1 MARIV
6 CLGEIMMRLSAEV
19 GTRLNQASQLDVFYG
34 GGEANVAVSLANY
47 GHHVQY
53 ASKVADNAFG
63 QAVERHLRSYG
74 VATDFLLRG
83 PGRLGTYY
91 VEQGIGQKATKVVYD
106 RQGSVFALMN
116 ELEWNLTELFAEADV
131 FHVSGITPALSE
143 DWCQLTIQLMQAAKA
158 VGCKVSFD
166 SNYRQT
172 LWTQQAAGAFLQK
185 ALPYVDYCSAGHMD
199 AIHLLG
205 IEEEAEADVAHYY
218 QAMQKL
224 FPNIEVFFSTK
235 RTVHSTSVN
244 ELQGNLWIK
253 GQCYTSKNYAID
265 PIVDRIGGGD
275 AFTGGM
281 LHGLL
286 TEMNPQETV
295 EFATA
300 AAVLKHFV
308 KGDCNQYSEEEVR
321 QFMNSDSAKISR

>member
-19 GTRLNQASQLDVFYG
+19 GTRLNQTSQLDVFYG

-63 QAVERHLRSYG
+63 QAVERHLHSSG
-74 VATDFLLRG
+74 VATDFLLKG

-116 ELEWNLTELFAEADV
+116 ELEWESTELFAEADV

-143 DWCQLTIQLMQAAKA
+143 DWCQLTIQLMQAAKSA
-158 VGCKVSFD
+158 GCKVSFD

-172 LWTQQAAGAFLQK
+172 LWTQQAAGEFLQK

-205 IEEEAEADVAHYY
+205 IEEKTEVDVTNYY

-253 GQCYTSKNYAID
+253 DQCYTSKNYVID

-275 AFTGGM
+275 AFTGGI

-286 TEMNPQETV
+286 TEMNPQETI
-295 EFATA
+295 EFAAA
-300 AAVLKHFV
+300 AAVLKHFI
-308 KGDCNQYSEEEVR
+308 KGDCNQYSEDEVR
-321 QFMNSDSAKISR
+321 QFMNSESAKISR

>member
-74 VATDFLLRG
+74 VTTDFLLKE

-116 ELEWNLTELFAEADV
+116 ELDWNLTELFAEVDV

-172 LWTQQAAGAFLQK
+172 LWTQQAAGTFLRK

-205 IEEEAEADVAHYY
+205 IEEEAEADVTHYY

-253 GQCYTSKNYAID
+253 GQCYTSKNYAIE

-286 TEMNPQETV
+286 TAMNPQETV

-308 KGDCNQYSEEEVR
+308 KGDCNQYSENEVQ